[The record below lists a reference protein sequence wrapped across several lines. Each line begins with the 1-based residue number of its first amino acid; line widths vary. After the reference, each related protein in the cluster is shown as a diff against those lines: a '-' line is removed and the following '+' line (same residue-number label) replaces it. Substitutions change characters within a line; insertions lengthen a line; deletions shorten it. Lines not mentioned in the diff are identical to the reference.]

1 VPACAEGAIQIVDGK
16 ARLMADNLCDG
27 LGACLGDCP
36 REAITIEQRDTDAF
50 DEEEVKKVQAAQTAG
65 IAAKSA
71 HGHGGCPSSR
81 LMKLDSKEAK
91 PAEEG
96 ASRQSRLGNWPV
108 QLNLVPPTAPFLA
121 EANLLL
127 AADCAPFAYAD
138 FHRDFLNDRTLVIGC
153 PKLDDGQVYLDKL
166 TRMLQEND
174 IKSLTVVRME
184 VPCCSG
190 LVAIAQQA
198 LAASGKQIPFET
210 VTIGIKG
217 ERK

>member
-1 VPACAEGAIQIVDGK
+1 
-16 ARLMADNLCDG
+16 
-27 LGACLGDCP
+27 
-36 REAITIEQRDTDAF
+36 
-50 DEEEVKKVQAAQTAG
+50 
-65 IAAKSA
+65 
-71 HGHGGCPSSR
+71 
-81 LMKLDSKEAK
+81 MKLDSKEAK
-91 PAEEG
+91 PAEQG
-96 ASRQSRLGNWPV
+96 VSRQSRLGNWPV

-153 PKLDDGQVYLDKL
+153 PKLDDGQAYLDKL

-190 LVAIAQQA
+190 LVTIAQQA